1 MPTRDPDSDSDV
13 EFEDILPQS
22 NQSNSNQNGTPAHQ
36 TWTPTLILPSQ
47 RPTPVTPGSEDETQ
61 LRGRLTTGLERI
73 TYRQMKADMGMDAP
87 GTPHTDRRYENFKEL
102 ADDIEGMID
111 MLWVSATRKSA
122 IPIHQFTRPYQPP
135 SNEHEASIQ
144 VEGLITLAGILEMAL
159 KSYPFD
165 PESILGI
172 LHKFDCVFEAL
183 CTGVHPLTN
192 EPIPGARDRWQTVT
206 QTQKVRIRSLAE
218 MTRNKLF
225 SMLPDYE
232 DEDVEQPWLIEVT
245 RVYDRT
251 LMLLADEGGVGG
263 AEWNWR

>member
-13 EFEDILPQS
+13 EFEDVLPQS
-22 NQSNSNQNGTPAHQ
+22 NQSDSNQNGTPAHQ
-36 TWTPTLILPSQ
+36 TWTPTLILPNQ
-47 RPTPVTPGSEDETQ
+47 RPSPVTPGSEDETQ

-102 ADDIEGMID
+102 ADDIEGMVD
-111 MLWVSATRKSA
+111 MLWVSAT
-122 IPIHQFTRPYQPP
+122 P
-135 SNEHEASIQ
+135 SIQ

-165 PESILGI
+165 PEPILGI

-192 EPIPGARDRWQTVT
+192 EPIPGAGDRWQTVT

-225 SMLPDYE
+225 SMLPDDE

-251 LMLLADEGGVGG
+251 LMLLADEGGVGD